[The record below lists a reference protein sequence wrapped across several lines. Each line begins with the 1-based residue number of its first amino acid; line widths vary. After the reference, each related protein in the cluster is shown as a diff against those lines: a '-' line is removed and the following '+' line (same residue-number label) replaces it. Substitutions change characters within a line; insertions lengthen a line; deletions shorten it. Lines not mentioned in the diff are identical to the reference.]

1 MPSIYSSISIS
12 DIPEKITFLN
22 CQKTGREL
30 AVSGFT
36 NQNLATSSAIWMVGY
51 HEKIFF

>member
-22 CQKTGREL
+22 CQKTGRES

-36 NQNLATSSAIWMVGY
+36 NQNLATSSAIWMV
-51 HEKIFF
+51 